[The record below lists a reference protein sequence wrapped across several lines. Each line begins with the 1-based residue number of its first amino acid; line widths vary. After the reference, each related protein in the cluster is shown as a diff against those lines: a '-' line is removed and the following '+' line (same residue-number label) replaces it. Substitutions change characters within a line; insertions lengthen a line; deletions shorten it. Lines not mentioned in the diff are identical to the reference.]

1 MRITVN
7 LKDDLINH
15 AAKLTGINEKTA
27 LTNAGRE
34 ALIGKYSSERLTSLG
49 GSDKS
54 VRQIPRRRVKIES

>member
-7 LKDDLINH
+7 LKDELINH
-15 AAKLTGINEKTA
+15 AAKLTGINEKTV
-27 LTNAGRE
+27 LINAGLE